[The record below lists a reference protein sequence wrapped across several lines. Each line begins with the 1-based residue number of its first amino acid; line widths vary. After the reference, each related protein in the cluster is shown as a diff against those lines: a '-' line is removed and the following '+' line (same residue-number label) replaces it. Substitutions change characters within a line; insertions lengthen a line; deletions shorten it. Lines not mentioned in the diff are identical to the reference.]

1 LSSSLYYT
9 FVKVSI
15 QKSSKTIGFLPYIHL
30 TGLQRA
36 CLKKDK
42 KQKYAQY
49 IRIHQKLLKIKN
61 VNISLYQ
68 EQIHLPKTEND
79 QFQEPSMDA
88 PGHPRTS
95 QGAIG
100 TPRTPQSCPKD
111 PPGTPQGH
119 PRNAHDPP
127 EDPPGTPKDVPGSPR
142 LPQGPPRIPQGPP
155 RDLPE
160 TPRTPR
166 GPSRDAQGPPRKPQA
181 PPGTLQR
188 PPRDAQERL
197 GTTSGPSRDAQ
208 EPPRDPQAPAR
219 DHTQLLRAR
228 PPNASRQHKQPSWP
242 ISREWPRR
250 GSRSV

>member
-1 LSSSLYYT
+1 
-9 FVKVSI
+9 
-15 QKSSKTIGFLPYIHL
+15 
-30 TGLQRA
+30 
-36 CLKKDK
+36 
-42 KQKYAQY
+42 
-49 IRIHQKLLKIKN
+49 
-61 VNISLYQ
+61 
-68 EQIHLPKTEND
+68 
-79 QFQEPSMDA
+79 MDA

-111 PPGTPQGH
+111 PPGTLQGQ
-119 PRNAHDPP
+119 PRNAQKRPG
-127 EDPPGTPKDVPGSPR
+127 PPGRPRTSR

-160 TPRTPR
+160 TLRK
-166 GPSRDAQGPPRKPQA
+166 PSRDAQGPPRKHQA

-188 PPRDAQERL
+188 PPRDAQKGL
-197 GTTSGPSRDAQ
+197 GTTSGPSSDAQ
-208 EPPRDPQAPAR
+208 ESPRDPQAPAR

-242 ISREWPRR
+242 INREWPRR